1 MRTSLLLFCAYLVA
15 CGQSA
20 MPSRGVPVTFQSA
33 CDKANLGKRVMIE
46 GYVDFP
52 FREVPDSAAIA
63 VMRVRQSL
71 SSWENVVGADARIGK
86 GPNSVEMPP
95 EGYKSRD
102 LRLHL
107 ADGQVVSYNH
117 KTKVSGTVYTA
128 HGERPGEYFCALSD
142 TLYERG
148 SGFQPAPPK

>member
-1 MRTSLLLFCAYLVA
+1 MRTFMLLFCVYLTA

-33 CDKANLGKRVMIE
+33 CDKANQGKRVTIE

-52 FREVPDSAAIA
+52 EHGVDDSAG
-63 VMRVRQSL
+63 VMVTRVRPSL
-71 SSWENVVGADARIGK
+71 ASWEYTVGADARIGN
-86 GPNSVEMPP
+86 GPNSVEMPH
-95 EGYKSRD
+95 EGYKNRD

-107 ADGQVVSYNH
+107 SDGQVVGYSN
-117 KTKVSGTVYTA
+117 KTKVSGTVYAA
-128 HGERPGEYFCALSD
+128 HAQGPGEYSCALRD

-148 SGFQPAPPK
+148 SGYQPAPPK